1 MAFHRKI
8 LSPRVVLHHH
18 VGISPDSPGFSKDP
32 WGVDAVVIIL
42 IIMVRV
48 CVLGGFGFWGLG
60 LGFGVSGLEFSIHND
75 HNSCI

>member
-8 LSPRVVLHHH
+8 LSRRVFLHHH
-18 VGISPDSPGFSKDP
+18 VGIHQIPAGFSKDP

-48 CVLGGFGFWGLG
+48 CVLGLGFGFWGLG
-60 LGFGVSGLEFSIHND
+60 LGFGV
-75 HNSCI
+75 